1 MWSAFLPR
9 GPLAVQA
16 IYCPSNEGLS
26 GLLRG
31 WRSRSS
37 LCIWTGS
44 GGVCLV
50 SRAAVSSGNGPNSC
64 HTRSR
69 CRLRR
74 HCRPRLRRRRS
85 DRWSWNW
92 AALPW
97 PIAPGQPRLVPG
109 ATRPEPGCSS
119 CKQHC
124 VRRQDLRQYTA
135 AWDVPCTPH
144 EAAVP
149 TVRGSMI
156 RAAGGRT
163 RSHM

>member
-9 GPLAVQA
+9 GLLAVQA
-16 IYCPSNEGLS
+16 IYSPSKEGLR
-26 GLLRG
+26 GLLRA
-31 WRSRSS
+31 WRCRSS
-37 LCIWTGS
+37 PCIWTGS
-44 GGVCLV
+44 GGVFLV
-50 SRAAVSSGNGPNSC
+50 SRAVVSSGNGPN
-64 HTRSR
+64 R
-69 CRLRR
+69 CRTLSPCPLRR
-74 HCRPRLRRRRS
+74 HCRPQLRRCRS

-97 PIAPGQPRLVPG
+97 PIDPGQQRLSHG
-109 ATRPEPGCSS
+109 ATGHEQGCSF

-135 AWDVPCTPH
+135 AWDVSCTPYG
-144 EAAVP
+144 AAVP
-149 TVRGSMI
+149 AVKGSMI